1 MKALYFIWSLW
12 QFKSKL
18 LSSAIGGAM
27 YYEVKGDHS
36 SVCDYS
42 SRKAIEQYFHAVLFI
57 MLSKVFQTFKSMD
70 KTLEC
75 DHWSK
80 SYLVF
85 NF

>member
-1 MKALYFIWSLW
+1 MKLKVTI
-12 QFKSKL
+12 Q
-18 LSSAIGGAM
+18 
-27 YYEVKGDHS
+27 V
-36 SVCDYS
+36 SVTIQV
-42 SRKAIEQYFHAVLFI
+42 KAIEQYFHAVLFI

-75 DHWSK
+75 DHSSK